1 MTLKQLDEGA
11 LYIGSSFLSTLEKTV
26 VDERNG
32 LMPST
37 RNDGKWVNGMLEYW
51 NIGTVGIKIGKNRV
65 MEK

>member
-32 LMPST
+32 LMLST
-37 RNDGKWVNGMLEYW
+37 RNDGMLD
-51 NIGTVGIKIGKNRV
+51 
-65 MEK
+65 